1 MEEKSKGHGHRKC
14 KLTYEQS
21 EHNSGGNLKMLC
33 VSKSRGRKKKT
44 QVKDFIASECVLEEE
59 VCHDL
64 AEGAQT
70 Q

>member
-1 MEEKSKGHGHRKC
+1 MDLDTGDVRQRTSSLNTAVTECEDVMGIKEPWLEE
-14 KLTYEQS
+14 T
-21 EHNSGGNLKMLC
+21 
-33 VSKSRGRKKKT
+33 T
-44 QVKDFIASECVLEEE
+44 QVKDFIASECVFEEE

>member
-1 MEEKSKGHGHRKC
+1 MGIKEPWLEE
-14 KLTYEQS
+14 
-21 EHNSGGNLKMLC
+21 
-33 VSKSRGRKKKT
+33 KKT
-44 QVKDFIASECVLEEE
+44 QVKDFIASECVLEEA

>member
-1 MEEKSKGHGHRKC
+1 MKGPGHRRC
-14 KLTYEQS
+14 KAAYEQS
-21 EHNSGGNLKMLC
+21 EHSSDGSVKMLWE
-33 VSKSRGRKKKT
+33 SKSRGWKKKT